1 MTEKTVKETSTISLP
16 DVDEAE
22 LMKDVNVPFLS
33 PDHADPSKPVQP
45 FIILPA
51 SAFFDQEL
59 GDVIFNKLMKAPVK
73 DYQVLLRLSKLWA
86 TINNI
91 SKELVKIRNRLA
103 TIAWFT
109 ETDFTALTPEALSD
123 EEYQKKSK
131 TFWELINKY
140 IFSKAIILEPLWS
153 LHLDL
158 NNPDWHAKAFLEWAW
173 LSADDLDKLQTFD
186 IVHIS
191 YEEEPAAEVDHQQ
204 AEEVDKSNHQQADDD
219 ILIPNETE
227 ENDN

>member
-1 MTEKTVKETSTISLP
+1 MIYIIMPKKTVNETETPTNSLP
-16 DVDEAE
+16 YVDEAE
-22 LMKDVNVPFLS
+22 LMKDVNVPFLTDETHS
-33 PDHADPSKPVQP
+33 DHSTPVQP

-73 DYQVLLRLSKLWA
+73 DYQVLLRLSKLGS
-86 TINNI
+86 TINNV

-123 EEYQKKSK
+123 ENYQQKSQ

-158 NNPDWHAKAFLEWAW
+158 NNPDGHAKAFLEGAW

-191 YEEEPAAEVDHQQ
+191 YEENLSPK
-204 AEEVDKSNHQQADDD
+204 EEEKDD
-219 ILIPNETE
+219 TK
-227 ENDN
+227 